1 MDKSTLRKLY
11 KEKRNALSVEA
22 CEQGSL
28 QIANACQK
36 LPLWSYSNFHLFLP
50 IAHHKEVDTEP
61 LLTLLKGRDKDVI
74 VPKMEEDGQLSH
86 FLLTDQT
93 PIRNNALGIPEPQKG
108 IAIQP
113 HQIEV
118 VFVPLLAFDRKGNRI
133 GYGKG
138 YYDRFL
144 AGCKSDVVKVGLS
157 FFKAHDEFLPT
168 ETTDV
173 GLDYVV
179 TPEKIYSF

>member
-1 MDKSTLRKLY
+1 MDKSKLRKFY
-11 KEKRNALSVEA
+11 KEKRKALSEKT

-28 QIANACQK
+28 QIANACIE
-36 LPLWSYSNFHLFLP
+36 LPLWSYENFHIFLP
-50 IAHHKEVDTEP
+50 IAKQKEVDTQP
-61 LLTLLKGRDKDVI
+61 LLTVLQGRDKEVV
-74 VPKMEEDGQLSH
+74 VPKMENEGQLRH

-93 PIRNNALGIPEPQKG
+93 LIKPNSLGIPEPQGG
-108 IAIQP
+108 IELQP
-113 HQIEV
+113 RQIDV
-118 VFVPLLAFDRKGNRI
+118 VFVPLLAFDIKGNRI

-144 AGCKSDVVKVGLS
+144 GACKTGVIKVGLS
-157 FFKAHDEFLPT
+157 FFKAHEEILPT

-179 TPEKIYSF
+179 TPGETYCF